1 MKRLT
6 FILLLVGGA
15 ASAAEPPAPITA
27 LVFAPGGKEVVG
39 ASQNG
44 VATYS
49 WPELK
54 QTEKT
59 KPPFSHLHDLAF
71 SPNGSRLSISGG
83 QPQEKGV
90 VEIVE
95 WPGLKLVKRVE
106 AGKDVVYGVAWS
118 GDGKSLALACADKT
132 VRLHDLA
139 SGKSTEITDHSAAVL
154 SVIFAA
160 VSEDTTKKELL
171 LSAGRDQSIRV
182 FDEATALPIR
192 VLDNHTAAVNDL
204 ALWPRNG
211 DKKLPLVASVGQDKT
226 VRFWQPS
233 IGRLVRFA
241 RVPSPPL
248 AIRWLPSGDHVAVAS
263 TDGRVRVIDWQ
274 TLRIVLEKQVSD
286 GWLTSLAVS
295 PTGTHAVI
303 GDERGELHVVKLDG
317 IKRE

>member
-1 MKRLT
+1 MKFLR
-6 FILLLVGGA
+6 LLLLLLGA
-15 ASAAEPPAPITA
+15 QCVAAEPPSPITA
-27 LVFAPGGKEVVG
+27 LVFAPNGRVVIA

-44 VATYS
+44 VAMYS

-54 QTEKT
+54 LAEKS

-71 SPNGSRLSISGG
+71 SPDGSRLAIAGG
-83 QPQEKGV
+83 EPQERGG

-95 WPGLKLVKRVE
+95 WPGLKLVQRVE
-106 AGKDVVYGVAWS
+106 AGKDVVYSVAWS

-132 VRLHDLA
+132 VRLYDLA
-139 SGKSTEITDHSAAVL
+139 NGKSTEITDHSATVLAVM
-154 SVIFAA
+154 FAPLPDA
-160 VSEDTTKKELL
+160 AITKELL
-171 LSAGRDQSIRV
+171 LSAGRDQTIRV
-182 FDEATALPIR
+182 FDAATARPIR
-192 VLDNHTAAVNDL
+192 GLDNHTAAVNDL
-204 ALWPRNG
+204 ALRPAKR
-211 DKKLPLVASVGQDKT
+211 DELPLVASVGQDKT

-248 AIRWLPSGDHVAVAS
+248 AIRWLPGGDCVAVAC

-274 TLRIVLEKQVSD
+274 TLRIVLEKKVGE

-295 PTGTHAVI
+295 PAGTHAVI
-303 GDERGELHVVKLDG
+303 GDERGELHAIGLDG